1 MASASKPPNCLPSW
15 TDDSD
20 SLTLDFG
27 PCEAAFRWRKMPELD
42 EFVGTRRS
50 KHTMVAY
57 KEAVYVFGGDN
68 GRNMLNDLLRYD
80 VRDKSWCRAV
90 AINPPAPRCDLSS
103 SITFR
108 FILLSPGHLLA

>member
-1 MASASKPPNCLPSW
+1 MAQKQAKSQQPSW

-27 PCEAAFRWRKMPELD
+27 PCEPVFRWRKMPELD

-68 GRNMLNDLLRYD
+68 GRSMLNDILRYD
-80 VRDKSWCRAV
+80 VRDKSWGRAV
-90 AINPPAPRCDLSS
+90 SMGNPPAPRWISKTLSK
-103 SITFR
+103 
-108 FILLSPGHLLA
+108 LLIDYHEPS

>member
-1 MASASKPPNCLPSW
+1 
-15 TDDSD
+15 
-20 SLTLDFG
+20 
-27 PCEAAFRWRKMPELD
+27 MPELD

-68 GRNMLNDLLRYD
+68 GRSMLNDLLRYD

-90 AINPPAPRCDLSS
+90 AINPPAPR
-103 SITFR
+103 FR
-108 FILLSPGHLLA
+108 SKSDSFKPNCNGTLLNELFLC

>member
-1 MASASKPPNCLPSW
+1 MTTTTSKMSKNQPRWS

-27 PCEAAFRWRKMPELD
+27 PCEAAFRWRKMPECD

-68 GRNMLNDLLRYD
+68 GRSMLNDLLRYD

-90 AINPPAPRCDLSS
+90 ATGNPPAPRFDL
-103 SITFR
+103 FE
-108 FILLSPGHLLA
+108 